1 MITATTT
8 RRLTAILA
16 ADVVGYSRL
25 MGADEEGTHERFK
38 AHLVELIDPKIREH
52 RGRIVKTT
60 GDGVLAEFASVV
72 DAVRCAAEIQRAM
85 ADRDLDLAE
94 ERRLRFRIGVNL
106 GDVIVDGDDI
116 YGDGVNIAA
125 RLEGLAAP
133 GGICV
138 SGTVRDHIG
147 DRLPYTFEDLGE
159 QSVKNIARP
168 VRVYA
173 WRPEGAAGVPTT
185 SASSATLNPPTAA
198 PRLSIVVL
206 PFAHLSNDPEKQYF
220 ADEIT
225 EDLTTDLSRIE
236 STFVISRNT
245 AFTYRNKAVDTK
257 QIGLEL
263 GVRYVLEGSVQRS
276 ANRVRVTAQLI
287 DAETDAHLWAERFNG
302 DTSDLFALQDEITSR
317 VANALGVELI
327 AAAAAR
333 PTQNPDALDYVF
345 RGRAAMFKPD
355 SPGRY
360 AESIAL
366 FERAL
371 SLDPSSAAA
380 QSYLAIELAYRVL
393 SVMSEAREADI
404 ARATDLAEQALVR
417 APRSRLAHYARA
429 TVLRAQRRHAEAIV
443 EYETV
448 VAADRNSVGAIF
460 GRGWCKVFTGAI
472 EEAIP
477 AAEQAIRLSPRD
489 PGIGTWY
496 HLIGRVH
503 LLQSRADA
511 AIRWLEAGCNRQ
523 PANPNFRGYLA
534 AAYALNGETARAAAE
549 LAKAR
554 KLSAED
560 RFASIA
566 RVKTSIGKNYE
577 VPTVRALSKPPIWP
591 GCARRECRRNDRH
604 CRFAAIPGY
613 PVLMA
618 TTRAP

>member
-1 MITATTT
+1 MTITTAT
-8 RRLTAILA
+8 RRLAAILA

-25 MGADEEGTHERFK
+25 MGADEEGTHERVK
-38 AHLVELIDPKIREH
+38 AHLVKLVEPKIREH
-52 RGRIVKTT
+52 HGRIVKTT
-60 GDGVLAEFASVV
+60 GDGVLAEFPSVV
-72 DAVRCAAEIQRAM
+72 DAVHCAGEIQGAM
-85 ADRDLDLAE
+85 ADCDLDLIE
-94 ERRLRFRIGVNL
+94 ERRLRFRIGINL
-106 GDVIVDGDDI
+106 GDVIADGDDI

-147 DRLPYTFEDLGE
+147 NRLPYAFEDMGE

-173 WRPEGAAGVPTT
+173 LCVGGAVGAPQ
-185 SASSATLNPPTAA
+185 AAAT
-198 PRLSIVVL
+198 
-206 PFAHLSNDPEKQYF
+206 
-220 ADEIT
+220 
-225 EDLTTDLSRIE
+225 
-236 STFVISRNT
+236 RNT
-245 AFTYRNKAVDTK
+245 AFTYQGKRVDTK
-257 QIGLEL
+257 QIGREL
-263 GVRYVLEGSVQRS
+263 GVRYVLEGSVRRS
-276 ANRVRVTAQLI
+276 GNRVRINAQLI
-287 DAETDAHLWAERFNG
+287 DAETDAHLWAERFDG
-302 DTSDLFALQDEITSR
+302 DTSDLFALQDLVTSWI
-317 VANALGVELI
+317 ANALGVELI

-355 SPGRY
+355 SPARY

-417 APRSRLAHYARA
+417 APRSRLAHYAKA
-429 TVLRAQRRHAEAIV
+429 TVLRALRRHAEAIV

-448 VAADRNSVGAIF
+448 LTADRNSVGAIF

-503 LLQSRADA
+503 LL
-511 AIRWLEAGCNRQ
+511 
-523 PANPNFRGYLA
+523 
-534 AAYALNGETARAAAE
+534 
-549 LAKAR
+549 
-554 KLSAED
+554 
-560 RFASIA
+560 
-566 RVKTSIGKNYE
+566 
-577 VPTVRALSKPPIWP
+577 
-591 GCARRECRRNDRH
+591 
-604 CRFAAIPGY
+604 
-613 PVLMA
+613 
-618 TTRAP
+618 